1 MLFIFSY
8 LATAEGLTSFCIEL
22 TSDSFLIR
30 IVGSFLIDCWITGS
44 LSITGFELGPFD
56 SLIEPLLGPD
66 YGPGAAGFAE
76 ITSVFCFD
84 DPPPI
89 FKFLEIFN
97 K

>member
-22 TSDSFLIR
+22 ASDSFLIS
-30 IVGSFLIDCWITGS
+30 IVGSCLIDWTIIGS
-44 LSITGFELGPFD
+44 LSITGFEFGPFD
-56 SLIEPLLGPD
+56 SLTEPLFGPD

-76 ITSVFCFD
+76 ITSVFCCLD

-89 FKFLEIFN
+89 FKSF
-97 K
+97 KKV